1 MRTAGFRGG
10 KSVELEGL
18 ERGFSDG
25 CRVDKSGYS
34 FELTDNTS
42 RMLATLSTV
51 CCNTKLVTQIRHTAG
66 TFATNFTNLTI
77 GNLAA
82 DTNVHGEILKVGKS

>member
-1 MRTAGFRGG
+1 MRNAGIRGG
-10 KSVELEGL
+10 KLVELRYLEG
-18 ERGFSDG
+18 GYSDG
-25 CRVDKSGYS
+25 SRVDKSGYS

-42 RMLATLSTV
+42 RMLATLATV
-51 CCNTKLVTQIRHTAG
+51 RGNSKLVTQVRHTAG
-66 TFATNFTNLTI
+66 AFATNFTNLAI